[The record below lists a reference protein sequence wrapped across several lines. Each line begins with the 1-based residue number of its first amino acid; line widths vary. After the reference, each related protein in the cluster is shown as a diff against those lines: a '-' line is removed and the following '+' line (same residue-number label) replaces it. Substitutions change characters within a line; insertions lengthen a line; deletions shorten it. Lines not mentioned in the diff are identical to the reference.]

1 MRSFNLWLCIA
12 YCIYLVLYF
21 LIKSIINMESWLI
34 GIVIPIFRGRMHFMV
49 AVSVISVILLGENE
63 ILIIL
68 VYVELTK
75 SDSKTRFQV
84 ETSCTLGWHRSF
96 YLLKRGCIFG
106 WFCFGFWRL
115 IIYFDFF
122 IILIALIILEIF

>member
-1 MRSFNLWLCIA
+1 MYNIFYLFSFILFNQIRCQ
-12 YCIYLVLYF
+12 Y
-21 LIKSIINMESWLI
+21 MESWLI
-34 GIVIPIFRGRMHFMV
+34 VFGCGLVIPIFRGRMHFMV